1 MKKHRLVM
9 IKKQGNRFDSYSF
22 HIRRDSVT
30 GELSVSFTRPGHALV
45 LCIERVIPEL
55 RTIAEP
61 RRNYLFIP
69 RESEN

>member
-1 MKKHRLVM
+1 MRKHRFVI

-22 HIRRDSVT
+22 HIRRDAVT

-45 LCIERVIPEL
+45 LCLERTFPEL
-55 RTIAEP
+55 RTIAGP
-61 RRNYLFIP
+61 RKNYLFLP

>member
-1 MKKHRLVM
+1 MRKHRLVM

-45 LCIERVIPEL
+45 LCLERVIPEL

-61 RRNYLFIP
+61 RKSFLFLP

>member
-1 MKKHRLVM
+1 MRKHRLVM

-30 GELSVSFTRPGHALV
+30 GELSVSFTRPGHAWV

-55 RTIAEP
+55 RTIAGP
-61 RRNYLFIP
+61 RGNYLFLP

>member
-1 MKKHRLVM
+1 MRKHRLVM

-30 GELSVSFTRPGHALV
+30 GELSLV
-45 LCIERVIPEL
+45 LCLERVIPEL

-61 RRNYLFIP
+61 RKNYLFLP